1 MNYKLLRAL
10 CIVLSICL
18 IGFAYL
24 NNDAVKRDRARAES
38 SFIAYCKKECENKD
52 YPECSDKSD
61 VFRNYCIMQ
70 NTASCSASCRASA
83 RDWRSAEY
91 KLAGSSI
98 IDNIV
103 GGLFITTANILDGI
117 LGGFGCMID
126 GVCQGSVSVWT
137 RKGVDITIFND
148 MVLKMGLYY
157 VGFSWQYNDILSKLD
172 REYNEKADYGIADYF
187 RIFANIF
194 VVIVFVC
201 LAIRFLS
208 FNFKDSIFLIL
219 FSEA

>member
-1 MNYKLLRAL
+1 M
-10 CIVLSICL
+10 
-18 IGFAYL
+18 
-24 NNDAVKRDRARAES
+24 
-38 SFIAYCKKECENKD
+38 
-52 YPECSDKSD
+52 
-61 VFRNYCIMQ
+61 
-70 NTASCSASCRASA
+70 
-83 RDWRSAEY
+83 DWRSAEY

-98 IDNIV
+98 INSVV

-126 GVCQGSVSVWT
+126 GDCQGSVWT

-172 REYNEKADYGIADYF
+172 REDNEKADYGIADYF

-194 VVIVFVC
+194 VVIVFAC
-201 LAIRFLS
+201 LAIRIFSL
-208 FNFKDSIFLIL
+208 NFRDSIFKDIGDKK
-219 FSEA
+219 